1 MKRKFVIGCDPEI
14 RLNYDKYEIEYTFS
28 GLHVGDDHCGK
39 ILEFRPPPGKPIEV
53 TTHLAHLVQ
62 LLKPF
67 VKKDN
72 YDLFIV
78 GGSGHPSTGGHVHFD
93 YLGESHTK
101 KLIDIMAQWGNT
113 FGLLNPEP
121 GRKAREEQGYGNYL
135 DTRSNAPIS
144 FEWRAPSSWLSDPR
158 WTYCILTVSWV
169 AERNLDDFRDSLN
182 SWKTHIKHIKQ
193 YLSKKEWKMF
203 YPYYNMWYSLV
214 KTNKFFPDIIHVDV
228 WDKWIKCVPTKVRK
242 QSTDIIKGNR
252 IEFHRIYDMNTGKS
266 VLIKDN
272 A

>member
-1 MKRKFVIGCDPEI
+1 MKKKFIIGCDPEI

-28 GLHVGDDHCGK
+28 GKHVGDDHCGK

-53 TTHLAHLVQ
+53 TAHLAHLTQIFDSQVE
-62 LLKPF
+62 KE
-67 VKKDN
+67 N
-72 YDLFIV
+72 YDVFLV
-78 GGSGHPSTGGHVHFD
+78 GGTGRPSTGGHVHFD
-93 YLGESHTK
+93 YLGSENVK
-101 KLIDIMAQWGNT
+101 KTIEIMALWGKT

-135 DTRSNAPIS
+135 DTRTNAPLS

-169 AERNLDDFRDSLN
+169 AERNLDDFKTTLS

-214 KTNKFFPDIIHVDV
+214 KTNKFFPNIMHIDI
-228 WDKWIKCVPTKVRK
+228 WGKWLKCIPTKTRK
-242 QSTDIIKGNR
+242 KSEEITKENK
-252 IEFHRIYDMNTGKS
+252 IEFHKLVNMETGKS
-266 VLIKDN
+266 ILKKKKT
-272 A
+272 